1 MKSKKKVKKSSKN
14 AGKKKVKTSRSGKKT
29 ALRKKAVQ
37 KTKKSVKRPKKKA
50 SKTVKKT
57 TQKKQKSAGKKTV
70 KKAVKKTVKKKT
82 VLKKKKTVSKKMPV
96 SKKKKEK
103 VQKTKKSYLSVLED
117 ELKSIL
123 EKTRRV
129 SIKSPEGFT
138 YCFEEDCDQIAT
150 TNGYCRY
157 HYIAYWRQFKV
168 KNKILSENKIQIWIN
183 QIIKNHSSKVLDYMI
198 RDLSNEKDF
207 STALSDMKIDG
218 R

>member
-1 MKSKKKVKKSSKN
+1 MKSKRKVKKSSKSLN
-14 AGKKKVKTSRSGKKT
+14 KKKVKKNRSGKKT
-29 ALRKKAVQ
+29 AIRKKASQ
-37 KTKKSVKRPKKKA
+37 KVKKSVKRQKKKV

-57 TQKKQKSAGKKTV
+57 AHKKRKST
-70 KKAVKKTVKKKT
+70 VKKTVKKT
-82 VLKKKKTVSKKMPV
+82 ALKKKKTVSKKKPIAQ
-96 SKKKKEK
+96 KKKEK

-123 EKTRRV
+123 EKNRRV

-183 QIIKNHSSKVLDYMI
+183 QIIKNHSPKVLDYMI

-218 R
+218 K